1 MVANS
6 HKVKFAPF
14 MLFQQPPG
22 GGDDQTVIRGQVD
35 SLVEA
40 EAMGYD
46 GAFVAEHFFSPYSL
60 ATSPAAL
67 VGAIA
72 ARTRTIKIGTA
83 ITVLPLQHPLRTAA
97 DWATLDV
104 LSEGRTVL
112 GVGRG
117 YNWYEFD
124 SLGIDLTENTER
136 FIEAHEIIRRAW
148 TEEWVT
154 FHGKYY
160 DIVATQVLP
169 KPVQDPPPPMF
180 YAGSGS
186 HESVAMAAEGG
197 MGICVGA
204 QSGPEALNKTRQT
217 WLQLAAEAGHSEA
230 EMQRILENTP
240 TTQRIVW
247 VADTDEQAEREAR
260 VLVEAFND
268 LFSAYAYPGHGY
280 PERNHPEELP
290 QSQARKKRAAAGG
303 NQNWD
308 AMMETYGLLVGSPA
322 TVRTRIQDLVEQAPV
337 DYILM
342 WSGIGGPDSNDMRRN
357 LSLFADKVMPHFK

>member
-1 MVANS
+1 M
-6 HKVKFAPF
+6 KFAPF

-22 GGDDQTVIRGQVD
+22 GGDDQTVIRGAVD

-67 VGAIA
+67 AGAIA
-72 ARTRTIKIGTA
+72 ARTSTIKIGTA

-112 GVGRG
+112 GIGRG

-124 SLGIDLTENTER
+124 SLGIDLTENTQR
-136 FIEAHEIIRRAW
+136 FIEAHEIIRLAW
-148 TEEWVT
+148 TEDRVT

-180 YAGSGS
+180 YAGSGGQ
-186 HESVAMAAEGG
+186 ESVAISAEAG
-197 MGICVGA
+197 MGICVGGR
-204 QSGPEALNKTRQT
+204 SGPEALNKTRQT
-217 WLQLAAEAGHSEA
+217 WLKLAAEAGHSEK
-230 EMQRILENTP
+230 EIQRIVENTP

-247 VADTDEQAEREAR
+247 VADTDEQAERECR
-260 VLVEAFND
+260 VMFKEYYD

-280 PERNHPEELP
+280 PERDHPEELAES
-290 QSQARKKRAAAGG
+290 QSRKKRVETGG
-303 NQNWD
+303 DQNWD
-308 AMMETYGLLVGSPA
+308 AMIETYGLLVGSPA
-322 TVRTRIQDLVEQAPV
+322 TVRSRIQELADQAPV

-342 WSGIGGPDSNDMRRN
+342 WSGIGGPHPDDMRRN